1 MVGQENQIED
11 VRFLFSPSTTTPL
24 WPPEREYNAV
34 SAERPTKFSS
44 VVRVET
50 LRHLTKITALWRKAS
65 KNKVLAAKHTASLQL
80 LCAVGGSQATV
91 DARAEFEISERSPK
105 GGGEA
110 GRATGCILLQ
120 CI

>member
-1 MVGQENQIED
+1 M
-11 VRFLFSPSTTTPL
+11 
-24 WPPEREYNAV
+24 
-34 SAERPTKFSS
+34 KFGS

-50 LRHLTKITALWRKAS
+50 LGHLTKITALRRKAS

-80 LCAVGGSQATV
+80 LCTVGGGQATV

-110 GRATGCILLQ
+110 GRATGCRRPSEPDDRHQ
-120 CI
+120 S